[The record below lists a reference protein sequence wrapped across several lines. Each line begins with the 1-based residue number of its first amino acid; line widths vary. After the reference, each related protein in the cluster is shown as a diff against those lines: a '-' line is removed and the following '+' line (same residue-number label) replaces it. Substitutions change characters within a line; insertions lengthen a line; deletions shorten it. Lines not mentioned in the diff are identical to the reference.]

1 MKHFLLSISLL
12 WIAAGNNLLHAQSA
26 KDTATMLLRLYE
38 DNDFI
43 NIYLKGTDN
52 AYTNGTQINLF
63 YKKKKKSHFFV
74 DWIMP
79 KAGDSSVNV
88 YGWGITQLMYTP
100 NDIATSD
107 YQPDD
112 YPYAGALFATH
123 SLYSY
128 NAAKKFDL
136 QTEIELGVSGSD
148 AFTKQTQTLVHRL
161 IHYQEP
167 MGWDHQ
173 AKNTLIIN
181 VNFTAEKQLAAYNGW
196 LELIA
201 GAQASAG
208 TMYNAVSM
216 YPEMRIGKMSPYF
229 NGYISQ
235 YSKSRKGRNKL
246 QAYVFAKPQPLL
258 VLSDELLQAKAA
270 ETVSTVNKNA
280 DAPDESGKP
289 YHAINSVV
297 YYFSYGAVVTSGHFS
312 ISFTETSN
320 TALLKGLYDHKFG
333 NISLYFSW

>member
-148 AFTKQTQTLVHRL
+148 A
-161 IHYQEP
+161 
-167 MGWDHQ
+167 
-173 AKNTLIIN
+173 
-181 VNFTAEKQLAAYNGW
+181 
-196 LELIA
+196 
-201 GAQASAG
+201 
-208 TMYNAVSM
+208 
-216 YPEMRIGKMSPYF
+216 
-229 NGYISQ
+229 
-235 YSKSRKGRNKL
+235 
-246 QAYVFAKPQPLL
+246 
-258 VLSDELLQAKAA
+258 
-270 ETVSTVNKNA
+270 NA
-280 DAPDESGKP
+280 DFSSPPDSLSGAYGMGTSGKK
-289 YHAINSVV
+289 HA
-297 YYFSYGAVVTSGHFS
+297 
-312 ISFTETSN
+312 
-320 TALLKGLYDHKFG
+320 DHKCKFYRRKAIG
-333 NISLYFSW
+333 SL

>member
-12 WIAAGNNLLHAQSA
+12 WFAAGNNLLRAQSA
-26 KDTATMLLRLYE
+26 KDTATMLLRIYE

-52 AYTNGTQINLF
+52 AYTNGTRIDLF
-63 YKKKKKSHFFV
+63 YTKKNKPRFFV
-74 DWIMP
+74 DRLMP
-79 KAGDSSVNV
+79 KAGDSSINV

-123 SLYSY
+123 TLYSY
-128 NAAKKFDL
+128 NPAKKFDL
-136 QTEIELGVSGSD
+136 QTEIELGVSGP
-148 AFTKQTQTLVHRL
+148 AALTKQTQTLVHRL
-161 IHYQEP
+161 INYQEP
-167 MGWDHQ
+167 MGWGHQ
-173 AKNTLIIN
+173 AKNALIIN
-181 VNFTAEKQLAAYNGW
+181 VNFTAEKQLAAYDGW

-201 GAQASAG
+201 GAQVSAG
-208 TMYNAVSM
+208 TMFNALSM
-216 YPEMRIGKMSPYF
+216 YPELRIGKMSPYF

-246 QAYVFAKPQPLL
+246 HAYVFAKPQPLL
-258 VLSDELLQAKAA
+258 VLSDELLQAKAV
-270 ETVSTVNKNA
+270 ETVSKINKNA
-280 DAPDESGKP
+280 DAPEESGKP
-289 YHAINSVV
+289 YHDINKVI
-297 YYFSYGAVVTSGHFS
+297 YYFSYGAVLTSGHFS
-312 ISFTETSN
+312 ISFTQTSN
-320 TALLKGLYDHKFG
+320 TALLKDLYNHAFG